1 MVGRES
7 CSYENSFVS
16 VFQNIQKYFSY
27 PKKTPNKQTTT
38 KKPTTNKT
46 KYKNNKKQ
54 QLPKKHTQNK
64 TKIKP
69 SKSNPLS
76 KHQVLPWLSSL
87 GLALHTLL
95 GSANCRDA
103 MLTSAPAFCNN
114 SQLLQWREQKPIPKF
129 SHSTILTS
137 KDKTHSPFM
146 SWHKAHAPAKFHLS
160 LLGFLQG
167 LLWVFP

>member
-1 MVGRES
+1 MKIVLYQ
-7 CSYENSFVS
+7 CF
-16 VFQNIQKYFSY
+16 
-27 PKKTPNKQTTT
+27 KTSKSIF
-38 KKPTTNKT
+38 PT
-46 KYKNNKKQ
+46 
-54 QLPKKHTQNK
+54 PKKHQTNKLQQKNQQQTKQNIKITTKNSNYQKNTHK
-64 TKIKP
+64 TKINP